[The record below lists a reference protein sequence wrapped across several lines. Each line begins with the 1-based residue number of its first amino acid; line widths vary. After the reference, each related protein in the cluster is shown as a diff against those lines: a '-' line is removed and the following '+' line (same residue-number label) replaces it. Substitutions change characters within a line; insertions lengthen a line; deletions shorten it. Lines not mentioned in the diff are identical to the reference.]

1 MAVRGIAPDATADS
15 IVIGNPVTG
24 GGANR
29 VLYEDPS
36 QNLGS
41 EAAFTYDQTT
51 NTLAADVLSGSLSGT
66 VAGGTWAAVSATTPA
81 NGTVRWVTD
90 VGRNGSLWIY
100 NSTDVRWRPL
110 NGSVSLFATAMPM
123 VLPSSG
129 SIGNN
134 GALSGLTALPTQH
147 ASCYMYFPAS
157 AISAGSAAGLYYV
170 VMSSTTAG
178 TIYNNTYSSGLPTI
192 PSSPMPFVTTGPGA
206 YTQTTASDITLLSY
220 TVPGGVMGLNGWLEQ
235 FSLGSYPA
243 NTNNKTLKQKL
254 GGTSMNSKTEAGAS
268 AVSHSLYMPI
278 RNRGSASVQ
287 TTSANGFAGI
297 YIGGTSAVNAPTA
310 VDTASDQALIATAQ
324 IAAATDFYV
333 LESTRVQLVTP

>member
-110 NGSVSLFATAMPM
+110 NGSVSLFATAIPM

-129 SIGNN
+129 SIGDN
-134 GALSGLTALPTQH
+134 GALTGLTALPVQF

-178 TIYNNTYSSGLPTI
+178 TIYNNTYTSGLPTI
-192 PSSPMPFVTTGPGA
+192 PASPTAFVTTGPGA
-206 YTQTTASDITLLSY
+206 YTQTTASDIMLLSF
-220 TVPGGVMGLNGWLEQ
+220 TVQGGLMGINGALRSVSAWGVTNNANAKTAKEKYGGTATFS
-235 FSLGSYPA
+235 FSLASTAA
-243 NTNNKTLKQKL
+243 NQHFGVVRNVGVSTTQ
-254 GGTSMNSKTEAGAS
+254 SIHSAAS
-268 AVSHSLYMPI
+268 AGGIGISSVGYSQVSV
-278 RNRGSASVQ
+278 AS
-287 TTSANGFAGI
+287 
-297 YIGGTSAVNAPTA
+297 
-310 VDTASDQALIATAQ
+310 ASDQAFSLTAQLATA
-324 IAAATDFYV
+324 TDYMLSGGLTV
-333 LESTRVQLVTP
+333 ELSTQ